1 MTEGAVTPTATN
13 HNKTDGG
20 FIMTASNVTENSI
33 TDSMMIKIYETKHS
47 LIEEFSFIKSLTEV
61 QYDDLCTGLAYFIN
75 TAPLEE
81 VKKLAE
87 NLRNNDLLSSN
98 KD

>member
-1 MTEGAVTPTATN
+1 MTT
-13 HNKTDGG
+13 
-20 FIMTASNVTENSI
+20 SNVTENSI
-33 TDSMMIKIYETKHS
+33 TDSMMIKIYETKQS
-47 LIEEFSFIKSLTEV
+47 LFEEFSFIKSLTEN
-61 QYDDLCTGLAYFIN
+61 QYDDLCTSLAYFIN